1 MLKITDVL
9 LKSLPLTK
17 EGCDVINPI
26 LKIKVGDKH
35 IKTSRYLLYV

>member
-17 EGCDVINPI
+17 EGCDVVNPI
-26 LKIKVGDKH
+26 LNIKVGDNH
-35 IKTSRYLLYV
+35 IKTTRYLV